1 MLKMYFG
8 YFIRDEK
15 LLCYSGLV
23 YMRVSAMKMGFNQSL
38 ILLTLL
44 CMSAIIIWFNNYK
57 NNIKPTFLKVFQMMS
72 GFITTVSIGLTIRQD
87 IMSLLNRNQN
97 IVQIIRYNNDFIV
110 PIFII
115 ILICVCIQYI
125 VI

>member
-1 MLKMYFG
+1 
-8 YFIRDEK
+8 
-15 LLCYSGLV
+15 
-23 YMRVSAMKMGFNQSL
+23 MRVSAMKMGFNQSL

-87 IMSLLNRNQN
+87 IMSLLNRTR
-97 IVQIIRYNNDFIV
+97 ILFKIIRYNNDFIV

-115 ILICVCIQYI
+115 IFNMCLYSYI